1 MRRCSLE
8 GNNSFLGGG
17 DDVTDFSSLM
27 LDNRGGVENFLEGFD
42 KFATGLTYSWKM
54 LKNNLQNNCSPFI
67 VFFLFLKQSK
77 SLSKNFEIKARHLLV
92 GKRTILAYVKTSLR
106 FHKILN

>member
-8 GNNSFLGGG
+8 GNNNFLGGG
-17 DDVTDFSSLM
+17 DDVIDFSSLM

-54 LKNNLQNNCSPFI
+54 LKNNLG
-67 VFFLFLKQSK
+67 FLFFSQNL
-77 SLSKNFEIKARHLLV
+77 LSQNCEIKAPSFGWKKNYPGLL
-92 GKRTILAYVKTSLR
+92 A
-106 FHKILN
+106 

>member
-1 MRRCSLE
+1 MRRCSFE
-8 GNNSFLGGG
+8 GNINFLGGG
-17 DDVTDFSSLM
+17 DDVIDFSSLM

-67 VFFLFLKQSK
+67 KRWSEAESFTI
-77 SLSKNFEIKARHLLV
+77 FENQVYSH
-92 GKRTILAYVKTSLR
+92 
-106 FHKILN
+106 

>member
-8 GNNSFLGGG
+8 GNNNFLGGG
-17 DDVTDFSSLM
+17 DDVIDFSSLM

-54 LKNNLQNNCSPFI
+54 LKNNCRPFI
-67 VFFLFLKQSK
+67 AFCFLFFSQNL
-77 SLSKNFEIKARHLLV
+77 LSQNCEIKAPSFGWKKNYPGLL
-92 GKRTILAYVKTSLR
+92 A
-106 FHKILN
+106 